1 MSQPGPELQI
11 QEREIDDITVV
22 TLSGE
27 ITVDK
32 GDIAF
37 AKCIDALVNKGKVL
51 LVINLA
57 EVTYIDSA
65 GVGMMVAKL
74 KTVQKK
80 GGAMKLAQ
88 LSARSHHL
96 LALMKLR
103 LVFDILDDEAAAVR
117 SFSWGLRQ

>member
-1 MSQPGPELQI
+1 MSEPGTELHI
-11 QEREIDDITVV
+11 EEREIDDITVV

-37 AKCIDALVNKGKVL
+37 GKCIDALVNKGKVK

-88 LSARSHHL
+88 LTARSHHL